1 MAMRRNDR
9 LVESQQA
16 FLVWLDMVEER
27 FCKDLAKKRMQDQE
41 TEHWYEGTPVVRNK
55 ILNTN

>member
-1 MAMRRNDR
+1 MFCCRRAQVEAQKRMAMRRNDR

-27 FCKDLAKKRMQDQE
+27 FCKGLAKKRLQDQE
-41 TEHWYEGTPVVRNK
+41 TGD
-55 ILNTN
+55 